1 MEEPMTYYIDL
12 ITRYF
17 SGEAS
22 PEELMLLSGWIK
34 ENAENRKL
42 FEDYGKAWNL
52 TEQSVIDQKIDL
64 DDEWSALSGKINFE
78 EKRPEPRVI
87 SISAAESTKKGSGK
101 SWLKLAATL
110 LILIASAS
118 VVYYYF
124 GNSRIVTI
132 TADAGIREFTLPD
145 GSVISLN
152 QGATLEYPETFKN
165 KRIVRL
171 EGEAYFKVAH
181 DAGKPFIVKGNE
193 SNVEVLG
200 TQFNVKTR
208 NQEGNME
215 VVLTEGKVSLYTD
228 SSPSKKMILK
238 PGDQAEISPLKN
250 SIIRQVNTDLN
261 YLAWKTRKINFDDT
275 RMDQI
280 IATLKSVY
288 GVELQ
293 ITDPGLAECTVTA
306 TFDQQ
311 PLSSV
316 LNVITSTLDLK
327 VQQKGSIF
335 ILSGKTCK

>member
-1 MEEPMTYYIDL
+1 MTYYIDL

-17 SGEAS
+17 SGETS
-22 PEELMLLSGWIK
+22 PEELMSLSEWIK

-52 TEQSVIDQKIDL
+52 TEQSVIDRKIDL
-64 DDEWSALSGKINFE
+64 DAEWSSLSGKINFE
-78 EKRPEPRVI
+78 EKRPEPKVI
-87 SISAAESTKKGSGK
+87 NISATESTKKGTGK
-101 SWLKLAATL
+101 NWLKLAASL
-110 LILIASAS
+110 LILIASATF
-118 VVYYYF
+118 VYYYF
-124 GNSRIVTI
+124 GNSRMVTI
-132 TADAGIREFTLPD
+132 TADAGIREVTLPD

-152 QGATLEYPETFKN
+152 QESTLEYPKTFRN

-181 DAGKPFIVKGNE
+181 DAGKPFVVKGNE

-208 NQEGNME
+208 NQQGNME
-215 VVLTEGKVSLYTD
+215 VVLTSGKVSLYTD
-228 SSPSKKMILK
+228 SSPSKKMILS
-238 PGDQAEISPLKN
+238 PGDHAEVSPLKN
-250 SIIRQVNTDLN
+250 SIIRQLNTDMN
-261 YLAWKTRKINFDDT
+261 YLAWKTRKINFDDS
-275 RMDQI
+275 RMDQV

-293 ITDPGLAECTVTA
+293 IKDPGLAECTVTA
-306 TFDQQ
+306 SFDQQ
-311 PLSSV
+311 PLASV

-335 ILSGKTCK
+335 ILSGKACK

>member
-1 MEEPMTYYIDL
+1 MTYYIDL

-17 SGEAS
+17 SGETS
-22 PEELMLLSGWIK
+22 PEELMSLSEWIK
-34 ENAENRKL
+34 ESTENRKL

-52 TEQSVIDQKIDL
+52 TEQSMIDQKIDL
-64 DDEWSALSGKINFE
+64 DAEWSSLSGKINFE
-78 EKRPEPRVI
+78 EKRPEPKVI
-87 SISAAESTKKGSGK
+87 SISASESTQKRNGK
-101 SWLKLAATL
+101 SWLKLAASL
-110 LILIASAS
+110 LILIASATF
-118 VVYYYF
+118 VYYYF
-124 GNSRIVTI
+124 GNSRMVTI
-132 TADAGIREFTLPD
+132 TADAGIREVTLPD

-152 QGATLEYPETFKN
+152 QGSTLEYPKTFRN

-171 EGEAYFKVAH
+171 EGEAFFKVAH

-208 NQEGNME
+208 NQQGNME
-215 VVLTEGKVSLYTD
+215 VVLTSVKVSLYTD
-228 SSPSKKMILK
+228 SSPSKKMILS
-238 PGDQAEISPLKN
+238 PGDQAEVSPLKN
-250 SIIRQVNTDLN
+250 SIIRQLNTDLN

-275 RMDQI
+275 RMDHV

-306 TFDQQ
+306 SFDQQ
-311 PLSSV
+311 PLASV

-335 ILSGKTCK
+335 ILSGKACK